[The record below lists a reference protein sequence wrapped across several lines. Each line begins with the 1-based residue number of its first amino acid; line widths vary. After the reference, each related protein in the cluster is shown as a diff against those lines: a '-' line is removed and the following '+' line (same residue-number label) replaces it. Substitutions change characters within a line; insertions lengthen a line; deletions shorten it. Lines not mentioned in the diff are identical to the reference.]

1 MALIDIQNVSKRYLV
16 QQSRQLLVEDALR
29 RVRGKTAEFWAL
41 RDISFQIEK
50 GEKVA
55 FVGPNGAGKSTL
67 LAIISGVTHATEGVV
82 SVRGRI
88 GALLALGTGL
98 HPDLTGE
105 ENIHLIGSL
114 MGLRRKAVRAKFNS
128 IVDFSGLHRF
138 VEAPVR
144 TYSSGMV
151 GRLGFA
157 VAVHA
162 DADILVLDEV
172 FAVGDDAF
180 SRRCISKM
188 GEFAGSG
195 KTVLFVSHTAGIV
208 KSVCERAIWLEDG
221 TIRMDGAVAEVTEQY
236 ERFVA
241 SVADA
246 ATVRRGETIEAAHAA
261 AQKLS

>member
-1 MALIDIQNVSKRYLV
+1 MAVIDIRNVGKRYLV
-16 QQSRQLLVEDALR
+16 QQSRQLLVEHAWRKVR
-29 RVRGKTAEFWAL
+29 RKTVDFWAL
-41 RDISFQIEK
+41 RNISFQIEE

-67 LAIISGVTHATEGVV
+67 LAIISGVTHVTEGDVN
-82 SVRGRI
+82 VRGRV

-114 MGLRRKAVRAKFNS
+114 MGLRREAVRAKFNS
-128 IVDFSGLHRF
+128 IVDFSGLQRF

-144 TYSSGMV
+144 IYSSGMI
-151 GRLGFA
+151 GRLGFS

-180 SRRCISKM
+180 TKRCIKKM
-188 GEFAGSG
+188 DEFTGSG
-195 KTVLFVSHTAGIV
+195 KTVLFVSHTME
-208 KSVCERAIWLEDG
+208 SVQSMCERAIWLQDG
-221 TIRMDGAVAEVTEQY
+221 KILMDGAVAEVTREY
-236 ERFVA
+236 EAYLA
-241 SVADA
+241 SGDEA
-246 ATVRRGETIEAAHAA
+246 ATVRGSETIEAAPAA
-261 AQKLS
+261 ARQIP

>member
-1 MALIDIQNVSKRYLV
+1 MAVIDIRNVSKRYLV
-16 QQSRQLLVEDALR
+16 HQSRQLLVEHAWRKVR
-29 RVRGKTAEFWAL
+29 RKTVDFWAL
-41 RDISFQIEK
+41 RNISFQIEE

-82 SVRGRI
+82 NVRRRV
-88 GALLALGTGL
+88 GALLALGSGL

-105 ENIHLIGSL
+105 ENIHLMGSL
-114 MGLRRKAVRAKFNS
+114 MGLTREAVRAKFNS

-144 TYSSGMV
+144 IYSNGMI

-162 DADILVLDEV
+162 DADILILDEV

-180 SRRCISKM
+180 TKRCVKKM
-188 GEFAGSG
+188 GEFGRSG
-195 KTVLFVSHTAGIV
+195 KTVLFVSHTMETV
-208 KSVCERAIWLEDG
+208 KNVCPRAIWLQDG
-221 TIRMDGAVAEVTEQY
+221 KMLMDGAAAEVTQKY
-236 ERFVA
+236 EAYLA
-241 SVADA
+241 SGDEA
-246 ATVRRGETIEAAHAA
+246 ATVRRSETIEAAQAA
-261 AQKLS
+261 PKEIP